1 VTSGL
6 SLPSILTRAVLACA
20 LAWSVVA
27 QAQTATVACPP
38 QTQAPTAAQVQAAQR
53 DARDHGAL
61 WRLTR
66 DGSTSYLYGTIHVGK
81 LEWVMP
87 GPQLRAALGAT
98 DTIALEID
106 PTDPQMLS
114 RMSAASAQGAPAP
127 PLAGG
132 LAERIARRLDA
143 ACLPPQMRPVIEA
156 QHPAMRAITLSLLEA
171 RWEGLDAGYGME
183 IALAG
188 LGRATERRIVSLES
202 PESQMA
208 ALIPKEPAEVDRMIV
223 ATLDQLDK
231 GTARRTIARLAAA
244 WARGDMAELA
254 QYERWCECVLD
265 ETDRKLMVRL
275 IDERNPVLADGIEKL
290 HKDGR
295 KVFAAVGALHMVGPM
310 ALPALLKARGFTVER
325 VAFQ

>member
-1 VTSGL
+1 MTPSP
-6 SLPSILTRAVLACA
+6 SLPSILIRAALACA
-20 LAWSVVA
+20 LAWGVGA
-27 QAQTATVACPP
+27 QAQTSAACPP
-38 QTQAPTAAQVQAAQR
+38 QAQPPTPEQIQAAQR
-53 DARDHGAL
+53 DARDRGAL

-114 RMSAASAQGAPAP
+114 RMSAAGVQGAPAP
-127 PLAGG
+127 QLAVA
-132 LAERIARRLDA
+132 LVERIARRLDA
-143 ACLPPQMRPVIEA
+143 ACLPSQLRPAIEA
-156 QHPAMRAITLSLLEA
+156 QHPVMRALTLSLLEA
-171 RWEGLDAGYGME
+171 RWAGLDAGYGME

-223 ATLDQLDK
+223 ATLDQLDE

-254 QYERWCECVLD
+254 QYERWCECVID
-265 ETDRKLMVRL
+265 EADRKLMVRL
-275 IDERNPVLADGIEKL
+275 IDERNPALADGIERL

-295 KVFAAVGALHMVGPM
+295 KVFAAVGALHMVGPRG
-310 ALPALLKARGFTVER
+310 LPTLLEARGFTVER
-325 VAFQ
+325 VPFQ

>member
-1 VTSGL
+1 
-6 SLPSILTRAVLACA
+6 
-20 LAWSVVA
+20 
-27 QAQTATVACPP
+27 
-38 QTQAPTAAQVQAAQR
+38 
-53 DARDHGAL
+53 
-61 WRLTR
+61 
-66 DGSTSYLYGTIHVGK
+66 
-81 LEWVMP
+81 
-87 GPQLRAALGAT
+87 
-98 DTIALEID
+98 
-106 PTDPQMLS
+106 
-114 RMSAASAQGAPAP
+114 
-127 PLAGG
+127 
-132 LAERIARRLDA
+132 
-143 ACLPPQMRPVIEA
+143 
-156 QHPAMRAITLSLLEA
+156 
-171 RWEGLDAGYGME
+171 
-183 IALAG
+183 
-188 LGRATERRIVSLES
+188 
-202 PESQMA
+202 MA

-244 WARGDMAELA
+244 WARGDMAELT

>member
-1 VTSGL
+1 M
-6 SLPSILTRAVLACA
+6 PSILTRAAMACVLAWNFGA
-20 LAWSVVA
+20 P
-27 QAQTATVACPP
+27 AQTSATTACPP
-38 QTQAPTAAQVQAAQR
+38 QTQAPTAAQLQAAQR

-87 GPQLRAALGAT
+87 GPRLRAALGAT

-127 PLAGG
+127 LLAGG

-156 QHPAMRAITLSLLEA
+156 QHPAMRALTLSLLEA

-244 WARGDMAELA
+244 WARGDMAELT

-275 IDERNPVLADGIEKL
+275 IDERNPVLAEGIEKL

-310 ALPALLKARGFTVER
+310 ALPTLLKARGFTVER
-325 VAFQ
+325 VPFQ